1 MKTPSATPADVKQL
15 YGMPTPEQLAHLAAT
30 LAGHTHLDLMQSGDL
45 AQSGDPK
52 LKLLVSAA
60 LHLWKAAEAVHL
72 EESESYS
79 TPDVNVAV
87 VATEKAV
94 LARIPIMTL
103 DEFLHGALP
112 NARLEDKA
120 RAWKHYNLVLADID
134 PLTATTD
141 QNNAAATAWRSPEYL
156 GDLIFCEDMFQT
168 WWNKYHAAE
177 VSKVRSE
184 IRLKTIE
191 LRAGAKA
198 IAKQKAEAKAI
209 AKKKAEAKEMPA
221 TEKPR

>member
-72 EESESYS
+72 EESKYYR
-79 TPDVNVAV
+79 TPDVNSAAVAHMAAYD
-87 VATEKAV
+87 VA
-94 LARIPIMTL
+94 LARSPMTR
-103 DEFLHGALP
+103 DEFLHSALP
-112 NARLEDKA
+112 NVRTEDRRK
-120 RAWKHYNLVLADID
+120 AWKLYNLVKAGID
-134 PLTATTD
+134 PETATAD
-141 QNNAAATAWRSPEYL
+141 QDNAANEWRSPENL
-156 GDLIFCEDMFQT
+156 GDLIFEEGMFQT

-177 VSKVRSE
+177 VSKARSSAG
-184 IRLKTIE
+184 KT
-191 LRAGAKA
+191 GKTG
-198 IAKQKAEAKAI
+198 
-209 AKKKAEAKEMPA
+209 KKKRKARP
-221 TEKPR
+221 PRKKFRDALLT

>member
-30 LAGHTHLDLMQSGDL
+30 LAGHTHLDLMQIGK
-45 AQSGDPK
+45 AK
-52 LKLLVSAA
+52 LNLLVSAA

-72 EESESYS
+72 EESKYYR
-79 TPDVNVAV
+79 TPDVNSAAVAHMAAYD
-87 VATEKAV
+87 VA
-94 LARIPIMTL
+94 LARSPMTR

-177 VSKVRSE
+177 VSKARSSAG
-184 IRLKTIE
+184 KTG
-191 LRAGAKA
+191 RTG
-198 IAKQKAEAKAI
+198 
-209 AKKKAEAKEMPA
+209 KKKRKARP
-221 TEKPR
+221 PRKKFRDALLT